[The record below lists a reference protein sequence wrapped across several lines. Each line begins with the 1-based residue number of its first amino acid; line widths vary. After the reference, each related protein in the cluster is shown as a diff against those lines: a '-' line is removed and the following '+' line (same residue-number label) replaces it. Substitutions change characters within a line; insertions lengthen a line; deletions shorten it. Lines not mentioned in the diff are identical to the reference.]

1 MLNIGANIV
10 NLRTNGTKNI
20 GIFYDS
26 VTERVCT
33 IRTEGEQLTITA
45 KSADRAY
52 HEILFDIREKFGRVR
67 AVGFSSDLQ
76 IASIQQ
82 EDSVVEFAV
91 LQDGKVVANFQHNC
105 NFKGAVILGVHWL
118 SNRQIA
124 FVTEAGC
131 EFYLVNAYKRV
142 LKSIQRLAT
151 VINWFSF
158 HAPSNLFICSS
169 GVKNDTMTCLTFQQN
184 APHTLGSFEVDFGF
198 SSAKPRLLERDI
210 GVSSI
215 YGKLCILVLKFE
227 AVHGFATG
235 LNVYELVPSEPQTP
249 QLKCFL
255 RLDLVGLV
263 GLHVVDNLILIHHK
277 NAKSTL
283 VFDIQLSTERPI
295 CSTQLHMF
303 SAVAYGANDAFPL
316 KNDNDDGILNEIH
329 WLRLLPDTF
338 LYNSAWKMSLPD
350 VVLEYAEHTLL
361 ADSAHDLN
369 FLVRFLINRRNGESV
384 LLKLLQ
390 RAILHKSLKFARI
403 TQIFRQIL
411 QGALQEDDV
420 HKESGVESLA
430 ASTPKW
436 FPPVAPFAPITVS
449 HNSLLRSVFEPLHER
464 QDEVD
469 KQSLASLMME
479 FFLILKRTNVKVQET
494 YVSELLVKMLVAAD
508 MFDRLQQLLQYSVIE
523 KSKFLAYELITLSS
537 RCPALYQIGLDML
550 KRRHDWEQI
559 VEVLMTRG
567 HLLEALRLLLN
578 AQIDRVVL
586 NKTLRRLLDL
596 AWKSADRQLMFT
608 VFSHVLYVQGRKQLA
623 EVMSSDDFERY
634 AQEFKLL
641 YDREEVEE
649 AVQRF
654 RKARLSSIRRRSD
667 TTARNDSFTFVP
679 GDEEDDVLMKEGA
692 EEDDINSIRSGRGI
706 SGVTGIEQQQETAT
720 DTDISTR
727 IEKSGLSNS
736 RSVPSSSLPAQR
748 AQTSLHMSFCTVE
761 TTIIMLLLL

>member
-26 VTERVCT
+26 VCT
-33 IRTEGEQLTITA
+33 IRTEGEQLTIAA

-67 AVGFSSDLQ
+67 AVGFSPDLQ

-91 LQDGKVVANFQHNC
+91 LQDGKVVANFQHKC

-158 HAPSNLFICSS
+158 HAPSNLFVCSS
-169 GVKNDTMTCLTFQQN
+169 GVKNDTMTCLTFQVC
-184 APHTLGSFEVDFGF
+184 G
-198 SSAKPRLLERDI
+198 
-210 GVSSI
+210 
-215 YGKLCILVLKFE
+215 
-227 AVHGFATG
+227 
-235 LNVYELVPSEPQTP
+235 
-249 QLKCFL
+249 
-255 RLDLVGLV
+255 
-263 GLHVVDNLILIHHK
+263 
-277 NAKSTL
+277 
-283 VFDIQLSTERPI
+283 
-295 CSTQLHMF
+295 
-303 SAVAYGANDAFPL
+303 
-316 KNDNDDGILNEIH
+316 DG
-329 WLRLLPDTF
+329 
-338 LYNSAWKMSLPD
+338 
-350 VVLEYAEHTLL
+350 
-361 ADSAHDLN
+361 N

-411 QGALQEDDV
+411 QGSLQEDDV
-420 HKESGVESLA
+420 NESGVESPA
-430 ASTPKW
+430 VSTSKW
-436 FPPVAPFAPITVS
+436 FPPVASFAPITVS

-464 QDEVD
+464 QEEVD
-469 KQSLASLMME
+469 KRSLASLM
-479 FFLILKRTNVKVQET
+479 FFLILKRTHVKVQET

-567 HLLEALRLLLN
+567 HLLEALRLLMN
-578 AQIDRVVL
+578 VQIDRVVF

-608 VFSHVLYVQGRKQLA
+608 VFSHVLYVQGRKHLA

-692 EEDDINSIRSGRGI
+692 EEDDNSIHSGCGI
-706 SGVTGIEQQQETAT
+706 SVVTGTEQQQETAT
-720 DTDISTR
+720 DTDIFA
-727 IEKSGLSNS
+727 
-736 RSVPSSSLPAQR
+736 RS
-748 AQTSLHMSFCTVE
+748 
-761 TTIIMLLLL
+761 